1 MKSLRR
7 ALAALFATCLIG
19 QTQAATAVCTGAF
32 PNFVTDI
39 CWSCVFPIKMFGVD
53 LSFLTGTQ
61 EDSTSTPANPVC
73 FCNNPPV
80 MGFTMSFWEPVFMVD
95 VTNIPGCF
103 PLLGGVQLD
112 LSKNN
117 MALGSS
123 SQDYSINNGRSA
135 ARANHNIFQQS
146 HFYLNPVMYVMGAIL
161 DDDCVDNRGY
171 DIPWI
176 SELDPTYNDDAL
188 AMVLTPYAYPFSG
201 ILSLIAGPVDAVAAT
216 AGFPL
221 SSLFWVAGS
230 YGPIF
235 PLTGTVQAKSSGEQ
249 VARLETT
256 RMLAKQHAA
265 GAAWGTTGESGMC
278 GGYVAPI
285 MDKRQYKI
293 SRLLPFNEP
302 KILGKCCGPIGRSTV
317 LIEAGT
323 GAPVSKMKDF
333 GYLFFRKRDCC
344 SGAIQNSLLK

>member
-302 KILGKCCGPIGRSTV
+302 KILASVVGRS
-317 LIEAGT
+317 
-323 GAPVSKMKDF
+323 GA
-333 GYLFFRKRDCC
+333 RRC
-344 SGAIQNSLLK
+344 